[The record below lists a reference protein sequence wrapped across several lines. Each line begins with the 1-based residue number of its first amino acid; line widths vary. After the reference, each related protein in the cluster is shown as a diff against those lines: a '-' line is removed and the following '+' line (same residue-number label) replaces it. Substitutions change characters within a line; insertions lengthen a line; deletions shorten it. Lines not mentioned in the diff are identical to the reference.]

1 MRFNTRSI
9 VFNYIKFG
17 ESSVIAR
24 LYTDKFGLKNY
35 LINNVRSPKPRY
47 PASLFQPLTQLDMI
61 VYNKPQA
68 EINRV
73 AEIKCTYPFKSIPF
87 DVVKSTVCLFLT
99 EILYK
104 ILREEEPNGELFE
117 YLTESFIYYDSATEH
132 YANFHLQFLIRL
144 TGFLGISP
152 VDIEG
157 MIRET
162 RSIGP
167 VAEEERSLYNR
178 LIRNDFSD
186 PVRLDNAE
194 RRKFLS
200 MIMHFYQHHFDN
212 LNDIKSYRILKEVFD

>member
-1 MRFNTRSI
+1 MKFSTRGI
-9 VFNYIKFG
+9 VFNYVKFR
-17 ESSVIAR
+17 ESSIIAR

-47 PASLFQPLTQLDMI
+47 PASLFQPLTQLDLV
-61 VYNKPQA
+61 VYNKPHA

-73 AEIKCTYPFKSIPF
+73 AEVKCFYPFHSIPF

-104 ILREEEPNGELFE
+104 ILREEEPNAELFG
-117 YLTESFIYYDSATEH
+117 YLTDSFIYYDSATEH
-132 YANFHLQFLIRL
+132 YANFHLQFLTRL
-144 TGFLGISP
+144 TGFLGLSP

-157 MIRET
+157 MIKET

-167 VAEEERSLYNR
+167 IPEEERRLFNR
-178 LIRNDFSD
+178 LIRSEFSD
-186 PVRLDNAE
+186 SERLDNRE

-200 MIMHFYQHHFDN
+200 MIMQFYQYHFDI
-212 LNDIKSYRILKEVFD
+212 LTEIKSYRILKEVFD